1 MAIDKDLALKLYR
14 TMVRIRVFE
23 TVTEKLFLEGK
34 LPGFVHLYIGEEAI
48 AAGVSA
54 NLRIDDYILSTHRG
68 HGHTLAKGGDM
79 KKMMAENY
87 GKFTGYCKGKGGS
100 MHIADFSIGML
111 GANGVVGGQFPISVG
126 AGLSIKLRKTD
137 QVVVAYFG
145 DGAANR
151 GTFHEA
157 MNMASI
163 WKLPI
168 IFINE
173 DNQFASTT
181 RKVRTLSVEH
191 VAQRAS
197 AYNVPGVRCDGNDV
211 IAVYEAAKEAVE
223 RARRGEGPTLMSCQT
238 YRLKG
243 HFIGDPEKYRTHE
256 EVEKFWKQE
265 PIGRFEKIAF
275 ENGWLTEEEKKAI
288 WEEYQKEADEAVK
301 FAEESP
307 YPDPEEALKDVFVN
321 PLEEGLK

>member
-1 MAIDKDLALKLYR
+1 MSDIDKSTAIKLYR

-54 NLRIDDYILSTHRG
+54 SLRRDDYILSTHRG

-87 GKFTGYCKGKGGS
+87 GKVTGYCKGKGGS

-126 AGLSIKLRKTD
+126 AGLSIKMRKTD

-157 MNMASI
+157 LNMASI

-168 IFINE
+168 IFVNE
-173 DNQFASTT
+173 DNQYASTT

-191 VAQRAS
+191 VAQRAC
-197 AYNVPGVRCDGNDV
+197 AYNVPGIRCDGNDV
-211 IAVYEAAKEAVE
+211 IAVYKAAKEAIE

-256 EVEKFWKQE
+256 EVEEFWKKE

-275 ENGWLTEEEKKAI
+275 ENGWLTEDEKKAI
-288 WEEYQKEADEAVK
+288 WEEYQKEAEEAVK

-321 PLEEGLK
+321 PLE

>member
-1 MAIDKDLALKLYR
+1 M
-14 TMVRIRVFE
+14 
-23 TVTEKLFLEGK
+23 
-34 LPGFVHLYIGEEAI
+34 
-48 AAGVSA
+48 
-54 NLRIDDYILSTHRG
+54 
-68 HGHTLAKGGDM
+68 
-79 KKMMAENY
+79 
-87 GKFTGYCKGKGGS
+87 
-100 MHIADFSIGML
+100 
-111 GANGVVGGQFPISVG
+111 
-126 AGLSIKLRKTD
+126 
-137 QVVVAYFG
+137 
-145 DGAANR
+145 
-151 GTFHEA
+151 
-157 MNMASI
+157 
-163 WKLPI
+163 
-168 IFINE
+168 
-173 DNQFASTT
+173 
-181 RKVRTLSVEH
+181 
-191 VAQRAS
+191 
-197 AYNVPGVRCDGNDV
+197 

-275 ENGWLTEEEKKAI
+275 ENGWLTEEEKNAI